1 MNPFL
6 QSTIARPDAQCG
18 HLPWR
23 PRRQLPRASRGA
35 GLRRGAGVMALAL
48 GLAAS
53 GEVMAVDVNAA
64 TADQLDGLKGIG
76 PKTASLIVAERTR
89 GGPFESL
96 QDLSERVRGL
106 GPKRLN
112 DLQAAGLTAAAPA
125 GAKAPAQAPRK

>member
-6 QSTIARPDAQCG
+6 YPTLARPDARCG
-18 HLPWR
+18 ALSWR
-23 PRRQLPRASRGA
+23 SGRKLPRASRGG
-35 GLRRGAGVMALAL
+35 GLRRGASAVALAL

-53 GEVMAVDVNAA
+53 GEVLAVDVNAA

-96 QDLSERVRGL
+96 QDLGERVRGL
-106 GPKRLN
+106 GPKRLK
-112 DLQAAGLTAAAPA
+112 DLHAAGLVAGAPPA
-125 GAKAPAQAPRK
+125 GKPTAPAPRK